1 MGLFS
6 SKKRGTGKTV
16 LITGASGGIGEALA
30 WNFAQGGF
38 DLILVARSE
47 GTLTKLAAELSAKH
61 TIKADVVAHDLG
73 VAGAGAAL
81 VQKLG
86 PRGQDLHILVNNA
99 GFGLIGGFTDL
110 DPARQL
116 NMIDL
121 NIRVLTELCREVS
134 PGMKARKAGGI
145 LNVASTAAF
154 QPGPF
159 MAVYYATKA
168 YVRSLSEALNE
179 EMRGTGVHVMALCP
193 GPVTTGFQAAAHF
206 TEDTKLTKLI
216 PVMTAQQVAREA
228 YSAFFDRRRTYIPG
242 WVNWIMAQS
251 ASFTPRWLL
260 LRIARYLQT

>member
-1 MGLFS
+1 MGLFR

-30 WNFAQGGF
+30 RTFAQGGF

-47 GTLTKLAAELSAKH
+47 GALTAIASELAMQHK
-61 TIKADVVAHDLG
+61 INADVVAHDLG

-81 VQKLG
+81 IEKLG
-86 PRGQDLHILVNNA
+86 AKGQDVHILVNNA
-99 GFGLIGGFTDL
+99 GFGLIGGFETL

-121 NIRVLTELCREVS
+121 NIRVLTELCRAVL
-134 PGMKARKAGGI
+134 PGMKARNAGGI

-193 GPVTTGFQAAAHF
+193 GPVTTGFQAAADF
-206 TEDTKLTKLI
+206 TEDTKLTKMI
-216 PVMTAQQVAREA
+216 PVMTADQVAREA
-228 YSAFFDRRRTYIPG
+228 YRAFFARRRTYIPG

-251 ASFTPRWLL
+251 ASFTPRWVL